1 MYNAELQQLREFFWF
16 WGRIMRCYFCK
27 KPLIEKAG
35 LTFGHRRHTKVVV
48 RVTLHHIDEDRTNNA
63 DSNLA
68 WAHRVCHRRFHKQL
82 LEKGGLNVEEESC
95 EEGQEGQANQEG

>member
-1 MYNAELQQLREFFWF
+1 
-16 WGRIMRCYFCK
+16 MRCYFCK
-27 KPLIEKAG
+27 KPLIEKAN

-95 EEGQEGQANQEG
+95 EEGQEGQADQEG